1 VANSFVLLF
10 SVPLRSLGRFDVEAG
25 TTAWANAVV
34 FCSVAVVLSAG
45 GGPLAAA
52 AAFALARLAALS
64 LAWRSCHRA
73 IGSRPWPSLDRAS
86 VGVMLRTGFPFGVHA
101 AVGTLNMQADTI
113 MIHHYLGAGPV
124 GIYQAGMRVLVGAL
138 LVADALNGV
147 YLARLAR
154 TGQVPVEF
162 SRLGTQM
169 TRHLLALGTIA
180 FACTLAGSEL
190 IVHYLFDDGYAPL
203 VRILPAFGVLMF
215 IRYGGVS
222 YGTVLTLS
230 DRQGVRVAAVSGAL
244 ALSLALNALL
254 VPRYGLAGAIAASI
268 IGHVALYSVYVVAAW
283 QEHRSLLIDRRSVGL
298 LAAAVASIAWLAALG
313 PGSAALRLEIGAVL
327 LAAGVLA
334 GVTRAE
340 WGSVAG
346 RLTRQH

>member
-1 VANSFVLLF
+1 M
-10 SVPLRSLGRFDVEAG
+10 
-25 TTAWANAVV
+25 TAWANAVV
-34 FCSVAVVLSAG
+34 FCSVTGVIAAG
-45 GGPLAAA
+45 GGPVAAA
-52 AAFALARLAALS
+52 AAFAAARLVGLALS
-64 LAWRSCHRA
+64 WRACHRA
-73 IGSRPWPSLDRAS
+73 IGARPWPSVERAS
-86 VGVMLRTGFPFGVHA
+86 IGVMLRTGFPFGVHA

-154 TGQVPVEF
+154 TGQMPLELD
-162 SRLGTQM
+162 RLGTQM
-169 TRHLLALGTIA
+169 TRHLLALGTMA
-180 FACTLAGSEL
+180 FACTVAGGEL

-203 VRILPAFGVLMF
+203 LRILPAFGVLMF

-230 DRQGVRVAAVSGAL
+230 ERQGVRVAAVSGAL
-244 ALSLALNALL
+244 VLSLALNAVL
-254 VPRYGLAGAIAASI
+254 VPRFGLSGAIAASI
-268 IGHVALYSVYVVAAW
+268 VGHLALYSVYVVAAW
-283 QEHRSLLIDRRSVGL
+283 REHGSFLIDRRSTGL
-298 LAAAVASIAWLAALG
+298 LAAAVATIAWLAVVG
-313 PGSAALRLEIGAVL
+313 PGSAALRLEVGLVL
-327 LAAGVLA
+327 LAAAVLA

-340 WGSVAG
+340 WGSVTG